1 MIQSIHILYTA
12 PYACTYMR
20 VNYIYLPMHVRMYTL
35 YCIRVHTVM
44 LRLAPQCP
52 AILPSSCQ
60 V

>member
-12 PYACTYMR
+12 PYACTY
-20 VNYIYLPMHVRMYTL
+20 VYAGQLYISTHACMYTL